1 MLSLRGD
8 ARFYFAR
15 IREKLWLR
23 PLIACVL
30 SVLAAYL
37 SSWADDVW
45 PQSPWP
51 DISEESLKTLLSIIS
66 SSMLGIAVFATGAML
81 SAYASASSTA
91 TPRSFPLVVSDDVS
105 QNALSAFIGAFI
117 FSVVSM
123 ISLFTDLYGNS
134 GRFALLILTIFVFV
148 LVILSFVHWVDRIAR
163 LGRLGYT
170 IEKVEAAANAALQRR
185 AESPN
190 MDGCEVLSTHP
201 GVPVFSDQV
210 GYVQTIDLNKLQKM
224 AEQYNGKLRI
234 TAPPGTF
241 VTPSDPL
248 AYLTTEKAPPEKDI
262 LATVA
267 NTFVIGSGRTF
278 ESDARFGLI
287 VLAEIA
293 SKALSPAVND
303 PGTAIDVIGTFVRL
317 FVDWN
322 RTTANRDG
330 NPVKFSR
337 VELPALSIND
347 MLDDAFNPI
356 ARDGA
361 STMEV
366 TIRLQKALQSL
377 AELGH
382 QELKQSAIKHSRL
395 AVDYAEQ
402 ALSLDLEIE
411 AIRAVAS
418 WTKQAEEEQGRG
430 TR

>member
-23 PLIACVL
+23 PLVACLL
-30 SVLAAYL
+30 SVLAAYI

-117 FSVVSM
+117 FSVVGM

-134 GRFALLILTIFVFV
+134 GRFALLLLTLLVFAIV
-148 LVILSFVHWVDRIAR
+148 VLSFVRWVDRIAR

-170 IEKVEAAANAALQRR
+170 IQKVEAAANAALQRR
-185 AESPN
+185 AASPN
-190 MDGCEVLSTHP
+190 MDGCDVLSSYP
-201 GVPVFSDQV
+201 GIPVFSDQV
-210 GYVQTIDLNKLQKM
+210 GYVQNIDLNKLQKI
-224 AEQYNGKLRI
+224 AKEYDGKLRI

-241 VTPSDPL
+241 ITPTDPL
-248 AYLTTEKAPPEKDI
+248 AYLATENAEPGKDI
-262 LATVA
+262 LSATA
-267 NTFVIGSGRTF
+267 NTFVIGNARTF

-303 PGTAIDVIGTFVRL
+303 AGTAIDVIGTLVRL

-322 RTTANRDG
+322 HTTENRDG
-330 NPVKFSR
+330 SPVKFSR
-337 VELPALSIND
+337 VEVPELSIND
-347 MLDDAFNPI
+347 MFDDAFNPI

-366 TIRLQKALQSL
+366 AIRLQKAFQSL

-382 QELKQSAIKHSRL
+382 EGIRQSAIKHSQL
-395 AVDYAEQ
+395 AVNYAEE
-402 ALSLDLEIE
+402 ALSLEQEVE
-411 AIRAVAS
+411 AIRSVAA
-418 WTKQAEEEQGRG
+418 WAKQAE
-430 TR
+430 